1 MLNTIHFETNQTT
14 DKLAAQPL
22 EMPLN
27 LPQKNVVIRHTVGGG
42 CPLKPFAA
50 INISTAH

>member
-14 DKLAAQPL
+14 AKLAAQPL

-27 LPQKNVVIRHTVGGG
+27 LPQKNAKIRHTVGGG